1 MRLLHGYV
9 YRVAID
15 FKYADDLNVD
25 INLYDPPQR
34 SCAAIFRYTHFF
46 MID

>member
-25 INLYDPPQR
+25 I
-34 SCAAIFRYTHFF
+34 C
-46 MID
+46 MIHPKEVARQYLDIRISS